1 MEISINFNIIDNL
14 IKNKSDLS
22 YHHSSAII
30 KKNIAYAYNTNKL
43 KGVISFHSEINSII
57 NYLLI
62 YNVFLTN
69 EEIMNVFHN
78 KSIKPEKLN
87 KIRKIFKNTKIIVIR
102 FDNEKE
108 LKESKPCLYCLKII
122 KYFNIKGVYYS
133 SNDKILYEKSNEINN
148 NTISNFFISF

>member
-1 MEISINFNIIDNL
+1 MEISINCNIIDNL
-14 IKNKSDLS
+14 IKNKSDLC

-30 KKNIAYAYNTNKL
+30 KKNIAYSYNINKL

-62 YNVFLTN
+62 YNIFLTN

-78 KSIKPEKLN
+78 KSIKTEKLN
-87 KIRKIFKNTKIIVIR
+87 KIRKVFKNTKLIVIR
-102 FDNEKE
+102 FDNQNE
-108 LKESKPCLYCLKII
+108 LKESKPCYYCLKLI

-133 SNDKILYEKSNEINN
+133 SNEKILYEKTNEIQN
-148 NTISNFFISF
+148 NTISNFFIDF